1 LGVTGLY
8 FIVFRRSIIVL
19 VDGGIYKGR
28 MGRPKKCI
36 KWLLTMRFCANLARL
51 SQKSASQFK
60 KLLFV
65 VDTLNFECRMQPQ
78 I

>member
-1 LGVTGLY
+1 
-8 FIVFRRSIIVL
+8 
-19 VDGGIYKGR
+19 
-28 MGRPKKCI
+28 
-36 KWLLTMRFCANLARL
+36 MRFCANLARL